1 VKIFFQTRLGFS
13 IRRIES
19 LKDSIRKRS
28 LSTPLKGLSG
38 QKGFSL
44 IELMIVIAIIGV
56 LAAIAI
62 PQFDAYRKRSF
73 DSAAKADA
81 RNLATAVEAYYVDLN
96 TYVTSLASLT
106 GSSYAFMQSANVV
119 VGVTGGSE
127 NYTITAFHSAGDK
140 TYSLSGPGG
149 TLEEM

>member
-1 VKIFFQTRLGFS
+1 MEQYILAFGKVKMLTKI
-13 IRRIES
+13 
-19 LKDSIRKRS
+19 
-28 LSTPLKGLSG
+28 TPNN
-38 QKGFSL
+38 QKGYTL

-62 PQFDAYRKRSF
+62 PQFSAFRKRSF

-81 RNLATAVEAYYVDLN
+81 RNLATAVEAYYVDRN
-96 TYVTSLASLT
+96 TYVTSLNTLK
-106 GSSYAFMQSANVV
+106 SSPYAFVQSRSVV
-119 VGVTGGSE
+119 VGVTGGAE

-149 TLEEM
+149 TIEAESQ